1 MHAVHQLHQFRKS
14 LSTTTYK
21 ARGQRV
27 IRCPLCQLSKQYCIC
42 SIAPSIMLKESELK
56 SNAAFVLLMYD
67 TEVLKP
73 SNTGK
78 LIADLIPDTYAF
90 LWSRTTHNEELQALL
105 DDDKWQPFVV
115 FPQEYAQENRQVEN
129 KVVTCQKG
137 KRPLFVMLDG
147 SWREAKKMFRKSPYL
162 DKFPLVSFDAKLF
175 AAGKVAEDYFVKENV
190 VKESVAESKAP
201 VSQFVA
207 SHLTTTIEY
216 TPVGD
221 NSRYTV
227 RKTEL
232 AHQFSTAEVAARVL
246 DMFGEHDNA
255 HLLDLWF
262 DVFNYQYQKSVCQR
276 NKGNINAIENYQ
288 QFL

>member
-27 IRCPLCQLSKQYCIC
+27 VRCPLCQLAKQFCIC
-42 SIAPSIMLKESELK
+42 SMAPKESEVS
-56 SNAAFVLLMYD
+56 SNAGFLLLMYD

-90 LWSRTTHNEELQALL
+90 LWSRTTKNDELQAIL
-105 DDDKWQPFVV
+105 DDEKWQPYVV
-115 FPQEYAQENRQVEN
+115 FPQEYVQDERPVE
-129 KVVTCQKG
+129 TQAIHCRTG
-137 KRPLFVMLDG
+137 KRPLFIMLDG

-162 DKFPLVSFDAKLF
+162 DKFPVVSFDP
-175 AAGKVAEDYFVKENV
+175 KVSIEN
-190 VKESVAESKAP
+190 EITSQAP
-201 VSQFVA
+201 TVEQS
-207 SHLTTTIEY
+207 
-216 TPVGD
+216 PVGE

-246 DMFGEHDNA
+246 AMSGEVENA

-262 DVFNYQYQKSVCQR
+262 DVFNFQYQKSVCQR
-276 NKGNINAIENYQ
+276 TKGNPDAIENYQ
-288 QFL
+288 QFRQTL

>member
-1 MHAVHQLHQFRKS
+1 MHAVHRLHQFRKS

-27 IRCPLCQLSKQYCIC
+27 IRCSLCQLAQKFCIC
-42 SIAPSIMLKESELK
+42 SISPKEGMVRSKAGFL
-56 SNAAFVLLMYD
+56 LLMYD

-90 LWSRTTHNEELQALL
+90 LWSRTTKNDELQAVL
-105 DDDKWQPFVV
+105 DDEQWQPYVV
-115 FPQEYAQENRQVEN
+115 FPQEYAQENRQVETQA
-129 KVVTCQKG
+129 VSCASG
-137 KRPLFVMLDG
+137 KRPLFIMLDG

-162 DKFPLVSFDAKLF
+162 DNFPIVSFDPK
-175 AAGKVAEDYFVKENV
+175 
-190 VKESVAESKAP
+190 
-201 VSQFVA
+201 QFTEGILGDRVLQ
-207 SHLTTTIEY
+207 SITEQ

-221 NSRYTV
+221 SSRYTV

-246 DMFGEHDNA
+246 DMAGENDNA
-255 HLLDLWF
+255 HFLDLWF
-262 DVFNYQYQKSVCQR
+262 DVFNFQYQKSVCQR
-276 NKGNINAIENYQ
+276 NKGNPEAIENYQ
-288 QFL
+288 QFFNKMIKK